1 MSEHIVSTG
10 HFQWRNKNKMELLS
24 SVQKALQEQIV
35 QTRPLWVR
43 LTNKELAAKLA
54 KLANLPVDKVYQA
67 ITAKS
72 ADKELEFAAII
83 EVLSTIRKKL

>member
-10 HFQWRNKNKMELLS
+10 HFQWRNKNRMELLN
-24 SVQKALQEQIV
+24 SVQKALHEQIV

-43 LTNKELAAKLA
+43 LSEKELATKLA
-54 KLANLPVDKVYQA
+54 KLAGLEEQRVYKA

-72 ADKELEFAAII
+72 VDKELDFATTI
-83 EVLSTIRKKL
+83 EVFSTIRKKL